1 MSTLRQEPVVE
12 TTPRRGGDGEP
23 AWDVALLFPLQ
34 GRWSEA
40 DYLAID
46 TNRMVELADGRL
58 EVLSMPTLYHQL
70 LVQYFVIRLDSHVV
84 ERRLGQVAFAPL
96 PVRLFPGTFREPDIV
111 FLRRERVGNPHDPV
125 NGADLVV
132 EVVSDGSED
141 RRRDLVIKRNEYA
154 RAGIAEYWI
163 VDPQG
168 QCVLVLVL
176 EAGEYRVHQECRP
189 GGSAAS
195 VLLPGFQIS
204 VDELFAAGSKSTERP

>member
-1 MSTLRQEPVVE
+1 MSTILQEPVVE

-34 GRWSEA
+34 GRWSES

-46 TNRMVELADGRL
+46 TNKMVELADGRL
-58 EVLSMPTLYHQL
+58 EVLPMPTFYHQL
-70 LVQYFVIRLDSHVV
+70 LVKYFVMRLDSHVV
-84 ERRLGQVAFAPL
+84 ERRLGDVAFAPL
-96 PVRLFPGTFREPDIV
+96 PIRLFPGTFREPDIV
-111 FLRRERVGNPHDPV
+111 FLRGERVGDPHDPL

-132 EVVSDGSED
+132 EVVSDAAD
-141 RRRDLVIKRNEYA
+141 NRRRDLVTKRTEYA

-163 VDPQG
+163 VDPQEK
-168 QCVLVLVL
+168 CVSVLVL
-176 EAGEYRVHQECRP
+176 EAGEYRAHQERRP

-204 VDELFAAGSKSTERP
+204 VDELFAAGSAGREQP